1 MKTSDYTA
9 VVLLAGYGS
18 RISSVTED
26 PKCLLPVGDKIIL
39 HRHLRAFKQLG
50 IRKVVLVV
58 GYRKEK
64 VIEAARVVG
73 TGLDIKIISNDEYET
88 KGNGYSFFM
97 GIEAASGPVVVFD
110 GDLVYAP
117 RVLKAFLEGEQSS
130 GVIVGEASLD
140 DIECA
145 KALVDES
152 NMVRKT
158 VEKRAVTEEE
168 LAEYRFVGEAFG
180 MLRFSEEHRL
190 GLLGLSHQFF
200 ADESNLLLNWEH
212 LMSVFFLDHD
222 VECQF
227 EVSTDWVEI
236 DTAEDYETAK
246 SKAANL
252 D

>member
-1 MKTSDYTA
+1 MKPSDYTA

-18 RISSVTED
+18 RISSVTDD

-50 IRKVVLVV
+50 IRQVILVV

-64 VIEAARVVG
+64 VIEAARVMG
-73 TGLDIKIISNDEYET
+73 NDFDLKIVSNDEYET
-88 KGNGYSFFM
+88 KGNGYSLFM
-97 GIEAASGPVVVFD
+97 GIEAANGPVVVFD

-117 RVLKAFLEGEQSS
+117 SVLKQFLLGEDAS
-130 GVIVGEASLD
+130 GVIIGNASLD

-145 KALVDES
+145 KALVDEG

-158 VEKRAVTEEE
+158 VDKRALTEEE
-168 LAEYRFVGEAFG
+168 LAQYRFAGEAFG
-180 MLRFSEEHRL
+180 MLRFSDQHRL
-190 GLLGLSHQFF
+190 ELVGLCHQFF
-200 ADESNLLLNWEH
+200 ADEANLLLNWEH
-212 LMSVFFLDHD
+212 VMSRFFLNHD
-222 VECQF
+222 VVNQF
-227 EVSTDWVEI
+227 EESTDWVEI
-236 DTAEDYETAK
+236 DTPEDYELAK

>member
-1 MKTSDYTA
+1 MKPADYTA

-18 RISSVTED
+18 RISSVTDD

-64 VIEAARVVG
+64 VIDAARAVERDLEIKVVA
-73 TGLDIKIISNDEYET
+73 NDEYET
-88 KGNGYSFFM
+88 KGNGYSLFM
-97 GIEAASGPVVVFD
+97 GIEAANGPVVVFD
-110 GDLVYAP
+110 GDLVYSPAILE
-117 RVLKAFLEGEQSS
+117 RFLASDLPS
-130 GVIVGEASLD
+130 GVIIGESSLD

-145 KALVDES
+145 KALVDDS

-158 VEKRAVTEEE
+158 VDKRALTEEE
-168 LAEYRFVGEAFG
+168 LAEYRFAGEAFG

-190 GLLGLSHQFF
+190 ALLGLSHRFF
-200 ADESNLLLNWEH
+200 ADEANLLLNWEH
-212 LMSVFFLDHD
+212 LMSRFFLDRD
-222 VECQF
+222 VVCQF
-227 EVSTDWVEI
+227 EESTDWVEI
-236 DTAEDYETAK
+236 DTPEDYEAAK
-246 SKAANL
+246 SKAAAL

>member
-1 MKTSDYTA
+1 MNASNYTA

-18 RISSVTED
+18 RISSVTDD

-39 HRHLRAFKQLG
+39 HRHLRAFKQVG

-58 GYRKEK
+58 GYQKEK
-64 VIEAARVVG
+64 VIEAARVME
-73 TGLDIKIISNDEYET
+73 TGLDIKVVSNDEYET
-88 KGNGYSFFM
+88 KGNGYSLFM
-97 GIEAASGPVVVFD
+97 GIEAASGPVVIFD

-117 RVLKAFLEGEQSS
+117 RILDRFLAGEDPS
-130 GVIVGEASLD
+130 GVIIGDASLD

-158 VEKRAVTEEE
+158 VDKRALTEEE
-168 LAEYRFVGEAFG
+168 LAEYRFAGEAFG

-190 GLLGLSHQFF
+190 ALLGLSHQFF
-200 ADESNLLLNWEH
+200 ADEANLLLNWEH
-212 LMSVFFLDHD
+212 LMSRFFLDRD
-222 VECQF
+222 VVSQYE
-227 EVSTDWVEI
+227 ESTDWVEI
-236 DTAEDYETAK
+236 DTPEDYDVAQ
-246 SKAANL
+246 SKAPNL